1 MADRLRPPVRRR
13 PNRLPAYDYARAGAY
28 FVTVCTRDRQQLFWC
43 GSDAVAAHS
52 VRQPWQGPSPEIHL
66 APLPAGTA
74 LSAAGRAAVD
84 AIGEIPQRYP
94 MVTVDV
100 CAVMPN
106 HVHLL
111 LRMQGPDRQSEQGEA
126 VPRPTLHT
134 VVRSLKT
141 MVTKKLGYSIW
152 QTSYYEHI
160 VRNRRDYQEIWKYI
174 EGNPAK
180 WAEDRYFQPYP
191 QGKTPADCP

>member
-52 VRQPWQGPSPEIHL
+52 VRQPWQGLSPEIHL

-111 LRMQGPDRQSEQGEA
+111 LQIHGGEDGRTLCA
-126 VPRPTLHT
+126 PTISR
-134 VVRSLKT
+134 VVKQWKEA
-141 MVTKKLGYSIW
+141 VTKKLHSLVW
-152 QTSYYEHI
+152 QRSFHDRVI
-160 VRNRRDYQEIWKYI
+160 RDEAEYRLVGEYI
-174 EGNPAK
+174 LTNPAR
-180 WAEDRYFQPYP
+180 WRQ
-191 QGKTPADCP
+191 DCFHPSALSAKENTS